1 MITKSKFSIILTRAL
16 LRTGIPG
23 TIGPLLAC
31 SVTNLHPTPCNPVD
45 CSMPVFPA
53 LYYLPEFAQIH
64 VHWVGDAIQP
74 PHPLPPPSS
83 PAFILSQHHGH
94 FQSVYSLHQGA
105 KVSELQLQYQL
116 FQWIFRVD
124 FLQDWFDLLAV
135 QGTLK
140 SLLQSHN
147 SKASV
152 LQHSAF
158 FRVQLSHP
166 YMIIGKNHSSDY
178 TDLCWQ
184 SDVFAF

>member
-1 MITKSKFSIILTRAL
+1 M
-16 LRTGIPG
+16 
-23 TIGPLLAC
+23 
-31 SVTNLHPTPCNPVD
+31 D
-45 CSMPVFPA
+45 CSMPGFLV
-53 LYYLPEFAQIH
+53 LHHLPESAQTH
-64 VHWVGDAIQP
+64 VHWVSDATQQS
-74 PHPLPPPSS
+74 HPLSS
-83 PAFILSQHHGH
+83 ASSSLTLRFSQHQGL
-94 FQSVYSLHQGA
+94 FQWISSSHQVA
-105 KVSELQLQYQL
+105 KVLELQLQQQS

-135 QGTLK
+135 QGTLR